1 MYQVPLSRCP
11 SRTSLIN
18 KHLGLDAFQ
27 LDVYTAPVL
36 LCSPSFSA
44 NQTTAVH
51 HNTMERPIAMASA
64 TMAAPYNGIH
74 SSESMPYTCLTCT
87 RRKVKC
93 DKLSPICSTCHKS
106 KLECSYQAPPPRKGK
121 RKMSG
126 DLNDKLAYYERIL
139 QQNGLLTGD
148 PGSSAPSVEAPK
160 QQSQSDGPHDEMKQ
174 VGKLLSGEG
183 TTRYIDS
190 SLWRN
195 LGEDEMSRIVDE
207 VDDDAEEEEVTG
219 ATPDDVLT
227 GDPLSGAFLGMS
239 QNLLVFHPST
249 AHAQALWQ
257 THIESVEP
265 TFKVLHIPTVSAML
279 QTTSAH
285 PYYATKAD
293 ECILFAI
300 YHFAVVSLTDHDCQR
315 TFGQQREVLRKRYHD
330 ALRQALVN
338 ASFLRTTQLPVLQSL
353 TLYLMS
359 TRHQN
364 DANTFWILTG
374 TAMRIA
380 QRMGLHKDGES
391 LGLPPYDVQIRRR
404 LFHQIVALDGYA
416 SQISG
421 TGITIESGAWDCKQ
435 PLNIND
441 DQIWPGMTQPPKEQK
456 GATEMIFFLARAE
469 LATWH
474 LGAMAGKIGKSPPH
488 KAFSSEACEG
498 AKVDGVDELEASIET
513 KYLRYCDISN
523 PLHTLLLMMSR
534 SYINAA
540 RLRTMLPSLRAN
552 TASDEERRQ
561 VCNIAS
567 RIIDTDSAAFVNP
580 GLKRFMWHI
589 KTFFQWDA
597 LICMLVSMTKPG
609 LFAATELNNC
619 WRRIE
624 TVFKNHGEVL
634 QRNRMLNA
642 SVGRITME
650 AWDANPPSFA
660 AGGDPTFVQALRT
673 LHARIEEK
681 RRGNTGRGFT
691 GRRSTQNTT
700 PVDSLPSGE
709 FKSLEQSADGMD
721 FGFGNDF
728 TFDSADFLFWDK
740 LIEDYQN
747 MPEDQSATFVQ

>member
-1 MYQVPLSRCP
+1 
-11 SRTSLIN
+11 
-18 KHLGLDAFQ
+18 
-27 LDVYTAPVL
+27 
-36 LCSPSFSA
+36 
-44 NQTTAVH
+44 
-51 HNTMERPIAMASA
+51 
-64 TMAAPYNGIH
+64 
-74 SSESMPYTCLTCT
+74 
-87 RRKVKC
+87 
-93 DKLSPICSTCHKS
+93 
-106 KLECSYQAPPPRKGK
+106 
-121 RKMSG
+121 MSG
-126 DLNDKLAYYERIL
+126 DLNDKSAYYERIL
-139 QQNGLLTGD
+139 QQHGLLTGE
-148 PGSSAPSVEAPK
+148 PGSRAPSVEEAPK
-160 QQSQSDGPHDEMKQ
+160 KQQQSQRDGPYDESEQ
-174 VGKLLSGEG
+174 VGKLLSGDG

-195 LGEDEMSRIVDE
+195 LGEDEMNRIVDE
-207 VDDDAEEEEVTG
+207 EDDDDPGEEAIG
-219 ATPDDVLT
+219 ATPDDVLA

-239 QNLLVFHPST
+239 QNLLVFHPSP
-249 AHAQALWQ
+249 AHAKALWQ
-257 THIESVEP
+257 THIENVEP
-265 TFKVLHIPTVSAML
+265 TFKILHIPTVSAMFE
-279 QTTSAH
+279 TTSAH

-300 YHFAVVSLTDHDCQR
+300 YHFAVVSLTDHDCQHM
-315 TFGQQREVLRKRYHD
+315 FGQQREVLRKRYHD

-391 LGLPPYDVQIRRR
+391 LGLQPYDVQIRRR
-404 LFHQIVALDGYA
+404 LFYQIVALDGYA

-441 DQIWPGMTQPPKEQK
+441 DQIWPGMTQQPKEQK

-474 LGAMAGKIGKSPPH
+474 LGTMAGKIGKSSFR

-498 AKVDGVDELEASIET
+498 AKFDGVDELEASIET

-523 PLHTLLLMMSR
+523 PLHTLLLMMAR

-552 TASDEERRQ
+552 TASDEERRE

-609 LFAATELNNC
+609 LFAVTELESC

-642 SVGRITME
+642 AVGRITME

-691 GRRSTQNTT
+691 STGSTHNATL
-700 PVDSLPSGE
+700 VDPLPSGE
-709 FKSLEQSADGMD
+709 FGALEQSVDGMN
-721 FGFGNDF
+721 FGLRNDF

-747 MPEDQSATFVQ
+747 MPEDQSGMFVQ

>member
-1 MYQVPLSRCP
+1 
-11 SRTSLIN
+11 
-18 KHLGLDAFQ
+18 
-27 LDVYTAPVL
+27 
-36 LCSPSFSA
+36 
-44 NQTTAVH
+44 
-51 HNTMERPIAMASA
+51 
-64 TMAAPYNGIH
+64 
-74 SSESMPYTCLTCT
+74 
-87 RRKVKC
+87 
-93 DKLSPICSTCHKS
+93 
-106 KLECSYQAPPPRKGK
+106 
-121 RKMSG
+121 MSG

-139 QQNGLLTGD
+139 QQHGLLTGE
-148 PGSSAPSVEAPK
+148 PGSGAPSVEEAPK
-160 QQSQSDGPHDEMKQ
+160 KQQQSQSEGPYDESKQ

-195 LGEDEMSRIVDE
+195 LGEDEINRIVDE
-207 VDDDAEEEEVTG
+207 ADDDDAGKEAIG
-219 ATPDDVLT
+219 ATPDDVLA
-227 GDPLSGAFLGMS
+227 GDPLSGALLGMS

-249 AHAQALWQ
+249 AHAKALWQ
-257 THIESVEP
+257 THIENVEP
-265 TFKVLHIPTVSAML
+265 TFKILHIPTVSAML
-279 QTTSAH
+279 ETASAH

-300 YHFAVVSLTDHDCQR
+300 YHFAVVSLTDHDCQQ

-330 ALRQALVN
+330 AHRQALVN
-338 ASFLRTTQLPVLQSL
+338 ASFLRTTQIPVLQSL
-353 TLYLMS
+353 TLYLKS

-364 DANTFWILTG
+364 DASTFWILTG

-404 LFHQIVALDGYA
+404 LFYQIVALDGYA

-421 TGITIESGAWDCKQ
+421 TGITIEPGAWDCKR

-441 DQIWPGMTQPPKEQK
+441 DQIWPGMTQPPKERK

-474 LGAMAGKIGKSPPH
+474 LGTMASKIGKSPLH
-488 KAFSSEACEG
+488 KAFSSENGEG
-498 AKVDGVDELEASIET
+498 AKVDSIDGLEASIET

-523 PLHTLLLMMSR
+523 PLHTLLLMMAR

-552 TASDEERRQ
+552 TASDEERRE

-609 LFAATELNNC
+609 LFAVTELENC
-619 WRRIE
+619 WRKIE

-634 QRNRMLNA
+634 QQNRMLNA
-642 SVGRITME
+642 AVGRITME

-673 LHARIEEK
+673 LHVRIEEK
-681 RRGNTGRGFT
+681 RRGFT
-691 GRRSTQNTT
+691 RIGSTQDTT
-700 PVDSLPSGE
+700 PADPLPSSE
-709 FKSLEQSADGMD
+709 FRELDQSVDGMD
-721 FGFGNDF
+721 FGFGSDF

-740 LIEDYQN
+740 LIVDYQS
-747 MPEDQSATFVQ
+747 MPENQSGTNDVCDK